1 MLRQSRQR
9 QASGRRR
16 RRVDRAACV
25 EEGVRQARALDIAVI
40 AADAE
45 AAQRSRQEITCL
57 LVGEFEPLDL
67 SMPVV
72 IGRPARS
79 ERSEEH
85 TSELKS
91 HRSISYAVFCLKK
104 KQILR

>member
-1 MLRQSRQR
+1 MLRQSLQR

-45 AAQRSRQEITCL
+45 AAQKSRQEIKCL
-57 LVGEFEPLDL
+57 LVGEFAHLDL
-67 SMPVV
+67 SMHVV
-72 IGRPARS
+72 IGRPESREGEGEDRKSTRLNPSHQWAV
-79 ERSEEH
+79 H
-85 TSELKS
+85 MTSS
-91 HRSISYAVFCLKK
+91 
-104 KQILR
+104 